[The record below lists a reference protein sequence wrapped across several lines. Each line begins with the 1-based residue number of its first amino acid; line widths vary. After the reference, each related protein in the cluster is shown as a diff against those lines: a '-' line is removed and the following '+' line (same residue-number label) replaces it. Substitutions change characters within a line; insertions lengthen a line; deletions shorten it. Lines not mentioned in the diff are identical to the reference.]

1 MKLIQYHFVFSAG
14 REVQGDS
21 VKSVPPLFPSLFPW
35 SHRELQ
41 QQVEKVEPLSTP
53 KVASMNCVRSQI
65 LATASANV
73 FTFKTSGKH
82 LSKHLYLPFLY
93 LCSAANSTNEDN
105 DTLLG
110 SQGREESETHRSR
123 VSNEKRELEMFQTS
137 LLSIIC
143 THPAAALSGNYCV
156 VVCCRQ

>member
-1 MKLIQYHFVFSAG
+1 MISAPLKLIQYRFVLSAG

-21 VKSVPPLFPSLFPW
+21 VKSVPPLFPSLLFPR

-53 KVASMNCVRSQI
+53 KVASVNCLRSQI
-65 LATASANV
+65 LVTASANV

-93 LCSAANSTNEDN
+93 LCSAANRTNEDN
-105 DTLLG
+105 GTLL
-110 SQGREESETHRSR
+110 R
-123 VSNEKRELEMFQTS
+123 VRVTE
-137 LLSIIC
+137 
-143 THPAAALSGNYCV
+143 
-156 VVCCRQ
+156 VVCQMKKESLRCFKLPCFQSFAHIQLLH